1 MKNFEALLLYKFLV
15 TSNVQLKMDF
25 RTRLVMKKN
34 LSVLKEFNSHLAEIE
49 GEKNSLSPELKEF
62 EKVFVE
68 VGGHCL
74 EKDESGKVLYTNGTF
89 RVIPGKMDEIQ
100 KIRTDLLEGNEVW
113 KKEVEMKEA
122 KEKEWF
128 ELLNTDADF
137 ELTKVS
143 INGFEELKLDN
154 NEWGLLEFIL
164 LDEA

>member
-25 RTRLVMKKN
+25 KTRLVMKKN

-68 VGGHCL
+68 TGGHCL
-74 EKDESGKVLYTNGTF
+74 EKDESGEVRYINGTF

-128 ELLNTDADF
+128 ELLNTDIDF

-164 LDEA
+164 LDEV